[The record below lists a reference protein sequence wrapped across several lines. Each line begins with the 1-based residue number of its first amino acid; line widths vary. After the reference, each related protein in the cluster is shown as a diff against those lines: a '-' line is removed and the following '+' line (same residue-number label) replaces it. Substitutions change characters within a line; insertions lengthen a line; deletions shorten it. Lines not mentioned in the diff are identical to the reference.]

1 MYDLPLRTHRYLLEP
16 VTNVSHVKLL
26 LAKQFLG
33 FIKQIEKSPK
43 KLPKELLQM
52 VKFDVRSTTGYNL
65 RRLMLLLKKRN
76 IENLS
81 KEDYRLIEYN
91 KIEAKDVWKV
101 PFIREIT
108 DRKFNQL
115 EVEGFTYEELEEIL
129 DFLCTS

>member
-1 MYDLPLRTHRYLLEP
+1 
-16 VTNVSHVKLL
+16 
-26 LAKQFLG
+26 
-33 FIKQIEKSPK
+33 
-43 KLPKELLQM
+43 M

-76 IENLS
+76 IENVS
-81 KEDYRLIEYN
+81 KEDYRSIEYN

-115 EVEGFTYEELEEIL
+115 EVDGFTYEELEEIL

>member
-1 MYDLPLRTHRYLLEP
+1 
-16 VTNVSHVKLL
+16 
-26 LAKQFLG
+26 
-33 FIKQIEKSPK
+33 
-43 KLPKELLQM
+43 M

-65 RRLMLLLKKRN
+65 RRLMLLLKKRS

-81 KEDYRLIEYN
+81 RDDYRQIKYN
-91 KIEAKDVWKV
+91 KIKAKDDWKV

-115 EVEGFTYEELEEIL
+115 EVEGFTHEELEEIL